1 MTIKKPMN
9 TAPTVKAAVP
19 GAETQPAAPAAGGAT
34 IADRFKLDIT
44 DPSAKKSAPAG
55 KGAMVAV
62 VAGVIAL
69 AVAGI
74 LAFILLQHWD
84 FLKAA

>member
-1 MTIKKPMN
+1 MN

-19 GAETQPAAPAAGGAT
+19 GAETQPAAPAVGGAT

-44 DPSAKKSAPAG
+44 DPSAKKAPAG

-74 LAFILLQHWD
+74 LAFIIYQHWD